1 MSSIHD
7 EDPVRVEQVGAEVH
21 FTAKNPEAGVVW
33 RLRLR
38 PKEAAGLAFDL
49 TRAANAAA
57 DYINR
62 GDI

>member
-1 MSSIHD
+1 MSNIHD
-7 EDPVRVEQVGAEVH
+7 EDPVLVEQVGDEVH
-21 FTAKNPEAGVVW
+21 FTAKHIENGKIW

-57 DYINR
+57 DYITR

>member
-7 EDPVRVEQVGAEVH
+7 EDPVRVEQVGEEVH
-21 FTAKNPEAGVVW
+21 FTAKNPDQGTVW